1 MGLNAPIFCF
11 SQTVICYLLFV
22 IVMLETEKI
31 RFWKLS
37 TVNCNAPYIVV
48 VMNNVNVFVYV

>member
-1 MGLNAPIFCF
+1 
-11 SQTVICYLLFV
+11 
-22 IVMLETEKI
+22 MLETEKI